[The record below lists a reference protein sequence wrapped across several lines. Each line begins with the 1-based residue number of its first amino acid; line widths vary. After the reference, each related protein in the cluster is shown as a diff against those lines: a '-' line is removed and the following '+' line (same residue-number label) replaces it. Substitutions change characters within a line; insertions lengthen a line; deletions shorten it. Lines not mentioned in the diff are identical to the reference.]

1 MTSEQNM
8 VFEVAGEGVPVLL
21 VHGLGGTAN
30 VWAGQAGILACHF
43 KVVRPDLPGS
53 GRSPFSGTLSTGS
66 LVAALHA
73 LLDSNALGA
82 VHLVGHSYGS
92 IVCQHFAAQHPQ
104 SVRSLAL
111 MGAFAAPPDPVR
123 GVLRERAE
131 RHFIACPCG
140 PSGGGGIRARARDA
154 PGSGRL
160 RCDLRS
166 NRRDRGGRPRRRAG
180 AGLRDDRRLG
190 RHVAAGRRCRHRAR
204 HSRRAL
210 HRGRAL
216 RPLDPDRAGRGGG
229 PRPNRFPV
237 RRCGR
242 RLARAPS

>member
-30 VWAGQAGILACHF
+30 VWAGQAGILARHF

-123 GVLRERAE
+123 GVLRERAAAA
-131 RHFIACPCG
+131 R
-140 PSGGGGIRARARDA
+140 GGGRT
-154 PGSGRL
+154 PM
-160 RCDLRS
+160 
-166 NRRDRGGRPRRRAG
+166 RP
-180 AGLRDDRRLG
+180 
-190 RHVAAGRRCRHRAR
+190 CRT
-204 HSRRAL
+204 AL
-210 HRGRAL
+210 HRM
-216 RPLDPDRAGRGGG
+216 
-229 PRPNRFPV
+229 PV
-237 RRCGR
+237 RTVR
-242 RLARAPS
+242 RRRDSCASS

>member
-30 VWAGQAGILACHF
+30 VWAGQAGILARHF

-53 GRSPFSGTLSTGS
+53 GRSPFSGTLSTGT

-123 GVLRERAE
+123 GVLRERA
-131 RHFIACPCG
+131 
-140 PSGGGGIRARARDA
+140 
-154 PGSGRL
+154 
-160 RCDLRS
+160 
-166 NRRDRGGRPRRRAG
+166 
-180 AGLRDDRRLG
+180 
-190 RHVAAGRRCRHRAR
+190 AAA
-204 HSRRAL
+204 
-210 HRGRAL
+210 
-216 RPLDPDRAGRGGG
+216 RGGG
-229 PRPNRFPV
+229 MVQIADATVQN
-237 RRCGR
+237 GTSSH
-242 RLARAPS
+242 ARADRPEAAGFVRELVMRQDPEGYAATCEAIAATEAADLAGVRVPAFVMNGD

>member
-30 VWAGQAGILACHF
+30 VWAGQAGIVARHF

-123 GVLRERAE
+123 GVLRERA
-131 RHFIACPCG
+131 
-140 PSGGGGIRARARDA
+140 
-154 PGSGRL
+154 
-160 RCDLRS
+160 
-166 NRRDRGGRPRRRAG
+166 
-180 AGLRDDRRLG
+180 
-190 RHVAAGRRCRHRAR
+190 AAA
-204 HSRRAL
+204 
-210 HRGRAL
+210 
-216 RPLDPDRAGRGGG
+216 RGGG
-229 PRPNRFPV
+229 MVQIADATVQN
-237 RRCGR
+237 GTSSH
-242 RLARAPS
+242 ARADRPEAAGFVRELVMRQDPEGYAATCEAIAATEAADLAGVRVPAFVMNGD

>member
-8 VFEVAGEGVPVLL
+8 VVEVAGEGVPVLL

-30 VWAGQAGILACHF
+30 VWAGQAGILARHF

-123 GVLRERAE
+123 GVLRERA
-131 RHFIACPCG
+131 
-140 PSGGGGIRARARDA
+140 
-154 PGSGRL
+154 
-160 RCDLRS
+160 
-166 NRRDRGGRPRRRAG
+166 
-180 AGLRDDRRLG
+180 
-190 RHVAAGRRCRHRAR
+190 AAA
-204 HSRRAL
+204 
-210 HRGRAL
+210 
-216 RPLDPDRAGRGGG
+216 RGGG
-229 PRPNRFPV
+229 MVQIADATVQN
-237 RRCGR
+237 GTSSH
-242 RLARAPS
+242 ARADRPEAAGFVRELVMRQDPEGYAATCEAIAATEAADLAGVRVPAFVMNGD

>member
-1 MTSEQNM
+1 MTSEQKM

-30 VWAGQAGILACHF
+30 VWAGQAGILARHF

-123 GVLRERAE
+123 GVLRERA
-131 RHFIACPCG
+131 
-140 PSGGGGIRARARDA
+140 
-154 PGSGRL
+154 
-160 RCDLRS
+160 
-166 NRRDRGGRPRRRAG
+166 
-180 AGLRDDRRLG
+180 
-190 RHVAAGRRCRHRAR
+190 AAA
-204 HSRRAL
+204 
-210 HRGRAL
+210 
-216 RPLDPDRAGRGGG
+216 RGGG
-229 PRPNRFPV
+229 MVQIADATVQN
-237 RRCGR
+237 GTSSH
-242 RLARAPS
+242 ARADRPEAAGFVRELVMRQDPEGYAATCEAIAATEAADLAGVRVPAFVMNGD

>member
-30 VWAGQAGILACHF
+30 VWAGQAGILARHF

-123 GVLRERAE
+123 GVLRERA
-131 RHFIACPCG
+131 
-140 PSGGGGIRARARDA
+140 
-154 PGSGRL
+154 
-160 RCDLRS
+160 
-166 NRRDRGGRPRRRAG
+166 
-180 AGLRDDRRLG
+180 
-190 RHVAAGRRCRHRAR
+190 AAA
-204 HSRRAL
+204 
-210 HRGRAL
+210 
-216 RPLDPDRAGRGGG
+216 RGGG
-229 PRPNRFPV
+229 MVQIADATVQN
-237 RRCGR
+237 GTSSH
-242 RLARAPS
+242 ARADRPEAAGFVRELVMRQDPEGYAATCEAIAATEAADLAGVRVPAFVMNGD